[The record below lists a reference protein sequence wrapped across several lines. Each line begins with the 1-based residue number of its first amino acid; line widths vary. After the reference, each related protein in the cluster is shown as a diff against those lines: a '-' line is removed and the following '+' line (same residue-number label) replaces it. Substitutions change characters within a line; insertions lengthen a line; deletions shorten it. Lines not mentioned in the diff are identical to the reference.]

1 MEQFVNAKQL
11 QRIIN
16 EANPDY
22 KIGYNRARE
31 LLNQIRDKYPDVILP
46 AFNVIPMCWVDEQM
60 GTAYKRKRR
69 PPKE

>member
-1 MEQFVNAKQL
+1 MMEQFVNAKQL

-16 EANPDY
+16 
-22 KIGYNRARE
+22 
-31 LLNQIRDKYPDVILP
+31 P